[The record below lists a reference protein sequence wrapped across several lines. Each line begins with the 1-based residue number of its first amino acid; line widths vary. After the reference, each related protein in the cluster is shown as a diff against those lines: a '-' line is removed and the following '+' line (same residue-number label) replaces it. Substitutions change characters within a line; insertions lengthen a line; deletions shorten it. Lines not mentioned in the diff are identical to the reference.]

1 MIANIDITGIGKY
14 SPDEPTKKYILKKIG
29 ALDRMVSRHARKTV
43 SAMVRIE
50 EINGEHGNKYEVEVV
65 ITVPDQT
72 IKAKDS
78 TLNVLAATDIV
89 ERKLAGQ
96 LRKYKQNQLPHLGR
110 RGLLARFKRSFEREQ
125 DHPAE

>member
-1 MIANIDITGIGKY
+1 
-14 SPDEPTKKYILKKIG
+14 
-29 ALDRMVSRHARKTV
+29 
-43 SAMVRIE
+43 MVRIE

>member
-14 SPDEPTKKYILKKIG
+14 SPDEPTKKYIRKKIG

-65 ITVPDQT
+65 